1 MRELLYVLIKSV
13 AVPFY
18 KRHAGILAFV
28 FFLMFGVVQPS
39 QIVEYHLALIEGML
53 NSQVFFAIVLAVWT
67 LYSLKA
73 LHFLACIIRE
83 NSYVFLH
90 HLSVLPVRLGF
101 LLFFAVSVFIFLPIL
116 IYTIFIYSVAF
127 QNHYYPTMI
136 FIALFQAS
144 LCSLNGWAL
153 TRLLHTASLPALIT
167 VPSFTLPH
175 LKSQFSFYICYIFKE
190 GKTSLLLSKM
200 FSLTLLYVVRE
211 TLEPGDDFRIIGLT
225 WGFVLLSH
233 TFLVQRLKIF
243 EDQHLTWI
251 RNLPISLGRTFV
263 MYVQLYSLLML
274 PELMLITATLWR
286 DIFYYEYLLLPLY
299 SGGLLTLIHTY
310 LLKPDRNPDR
320 FTSYLFWLFM
330 LYFMF
335 ILGKLIVLVT
345 AGTMVLSFILL
356 RKRYRQYEP
365 VV

>member
-1 MRELLYVLIKSV
+1 MRELLYVLIKSL

-18 KRHAGILAFV
+18 KRHAGVLLFV
-28 FFLMFGVVQPS
+28 FFLMFGIVESS
-39 QIVEYHLALIEGML
+39 QIVEYHLALIGGML
-53 NSQVFFAIVLAVWT
+53 NSEVFFAIVLAVWT

-73 LHFLACIIRE
+73 LHFLISTIRQE
-83 NSYVFLH
+83 PYNFLH
-90 HLSVLPVRLGF
+90 HLSVLPVGFGF
-101 LLFFAVSVFIFLPIL
+101 LLFFAVSAFIFLPVI
-116 IYTIFIYSVAF
+116 IYTTFIYSVAF
-127 QNHYYPTMI
+127 QNHYYTIII

-144 LCSLNGWAL
+144 LCSINGWAL
-153 TRLLHTASLPALIT
+153 TRLLHTASLPPFIT

-175 LKSQFSFYICYIFKE
+175 LKSQFSFYIGYIFKE

-200 FSLTLLYVVRE
+200 FSLTLLYIIRE

-225 WGFVLLSH
+225 WVFVLLSH

-243 EDQHLTWI
+243 EDQHLAWI
-251 RNLPISLGRTFV
+251 RGFPISFGRTFI
-263 MYVQLYSLLML
+263 MYVQLYGLLML
-274 PELMLITATLWR
+274 PELMLITASLWR
-286 DIFYYEYLLLPLY
+286 GIFYYEYLLLPLY

-310 LLKPDRNPDR
+310 LFKPDRNPER

-330 LYFMF
+330 LCFMLV
-335 ILGKLIVLVT
+335 LGKLIVLVT
-345 AGTMVLSFILL
+345 AGVMVLSFILL